1 MQKQTRK
8 NKDEKAIASAEDSVR
23 ETHSISIKPF
33 MFYFDLLDQKL
44 TQRGGNSKPSIQLLL
59 KCLVLIVI

>member
-8 NKDEKAIASAEDSVR
+8 NKDEKAIASAEDSVW

-33 MFYFDLLDQKL
+33 MFYFDVLDQKL
-44 TQRGGNSKPSIQLLL
+44 TQRGETQNLPFNFYLNAWYLY
-59 KCLVLIVI
+59 